1 MGRDSPVSGE
11 IGLLSLGVPSS
22 ARSEL
27 SEQLVADLRSRRPE
41 ALDAL
46 LARHGAEVHAVAF
59 MITRNASDAEEVTA
73 DALLTAWRKIGS
85 LRDPGRLRPW
95 LLRITT
101 RLALRQ
107 QARAREVVPLAPRL
121 LERLADPVPTVMSRL
136 VLAKALDELPARM
149 RAVVVLHHVA
159 GLSVA
164 EVAAATG
171 RSQNTVKTQ
180 LREALARLRVAF
192 SEPVT
197 RTRT

>member
-1 MGRDSPVSGE
+1 
-11 IGLLSLGVPSS
+11 
-22 ARSEL
+22 
-27 SEQLVADLRSRRPE
+27 
-41 ALDAL
+41 
-46 LARHGAEVHAVAF
+46 VAF
-59 MITRNASDAEEVTA
+59 MITRNPSDAEEVTA

-95 LLRITT
+95 LLRITA

-107 QARAREVVPLAPRL
+107 QARGREVVPLAPWL
-121 LERLADPVPTVMSRL
+121 LERLPDRVPTAISRL
-136 VLAKALDELPARM
+136 VLAEALDELPPRM
-149 RAVVVLHHVA
+149 RAAVVLHHVA

-164 EVAAATG
+164 EVAEATG

-192 SEPVT
+192 AEPGT

>member
-1 MGRDSPVSGE
+1 
-11 IGLLSLGVPSS
+11 VPYS
-22 ARSEL
+22 ARAEL

-41 ALDAL
+41 ALDRL

-59 MITRNASDAEEVTA
+59 MITRNPSDAEEITA

-85 LRDPGRLRPW
+85 LRDPDRLRPW

-107 QARAREVVPLAPRL
+107 QARSREVLPIVPRL
-121 LERLADPVPTVMSRL
+121 IEQLADPVPTIDSRL
-136 VLAKALDELPARM
+136 VLAEALDALPPRM
-149 RAVVVLHHVA
+149 RAAVVLHHVA

-164 EVAAATG
+164 EVGEATG

-192 SEPVT
+192 SDPAT
-197 RTRT
+197 RTGP

>member
-1 MGRDSPVSGE
+1 
-11 IGLLSLGVPSS
+11 VPSS
-22 ARSEL
+22 ARADL

-41 ALDAL
+41 ALDEL

-59 MITRNASDAEEVTA
+59 MITRNPSDAEEVTA

-85 LRDPGRLRPW
+85 LREPGRLRPW

-107 QARAREVVPLAPRL
+107 QARSRGVLPISPQL
-121 LERLADPVPTVMSRL
+121 LERLADPVLSVDRRL
-136 VLAKALDELPARM
+136 LLAEALDALPPHM
-149 RAVVVLHHVA
+149 RAAVVLHHVA

-164 EVAAATG
+164 EVAEATG

-192 SEPVT
+192 MDPAT
-197 RTRT
+197 RTRP